1 MESPGVTPHLRR
13 DVELCF
19 NKEKVVNHPT
29 AWAAHFRVIESVKFE
44 PNVLAFFD
52 LEMVPWGEN

>member
-1 MESPGVTPHLRR
+1 MESPGVTSHLRR

-19 NKEKVVNHPT
+19 NKEKVVNLPT
-29 AWAAHFRVIESVKFE
+29 AWASHFRGIESVKFE
-44 PNVLAFFD
+44 PNVLVFFD